1 MKRIALA
8 AGLAACLGL
17 FAAPSVRADA
27 TIIRHDPKGGKDV
40 ILEGVIQSE
49 TPAGV
54 KVKVG
59 KDSQLIPPDQI
70 AHISYDL
77 KAVGS
82 IEFDTPYAKEQDA
95 LALKGEERKTKLA
108 AVLALYQNLEK
119 QAKESPS
126 AQRYIAYRIA
136 MLKAEQARDD
146 PTKVDDAVAALNDYR
161 TSNGGGWEIVPATKA
176 QARLLEDK
184 GDQAGAR
191 DVYKALAD
199 DPDVPADIRLD
210 TNLRVARMLLREK
223 KYADA
228 EQTLKGVAAGL
239 KPDDPQRAYVNV
251 YLASTQVAQGRL
263 SEAEQPLKEAIKNAG
278 ENNNLKA
285 LAYNALGDYYLQ
297 SKQPEEAFW
306 DYLRVDTLFPQDRE
320 EHARALYH
328 LWKLFDSVRGDAGRS
343 RECLD
348 KLKALTGTDYADRA
362 EKETAGDKKTP

>member
-17 FAAPSVRADA
+17 FAAPSIWADDT

-40 ILEGVIQSE
+40 VLSGVIQDE
-49 TPAGV
+49 TPAGI
-54 KVKVG
+54 KVKAG
-59 KDSQLIPPDQI
+59 KDSEVIPPDQI
-70 AHISYDL
+70 AHVSYNL
-77 KAVGS
+77 KAVSS

-95 LALKGEERKTKLA
+95 LALKGDERKAKLA
-108 AVLALYQNLEK
+108 EALTLYQNLEK
-119 QAKESPS
+119 KVKESPN
-126 AQRYIAYRIA
+126 AQRYIDYRIA
-136 MLKAEQARDD
+136 MLKVEQAKDD
-146 PTKVDDAVAALNDYR
+146 PTKADEAVAAINDYR
-161 TSNGGGWEIVPATKA
+161 TSNSGGWEIVPATKA
-176 QARLLEDK
+176 AATLLEDK

-191 DVYKALAD
+191 EAYKALAD
-199 DPDVPADIRLD
+199 NPDVPADIRLA
-210 TNLRVARMLLREK
+210 TNLLVARMLLREK

-228 EQTLKGVAAGL
+228 EQTLKGVAAGM

-263 SEAEQPLKEAIKNAG
+263 KEAEQPLQDAIKAPG
-278 ENNNLKA
+278 DDNLKA
-285 LAYNALGDYYLQ
+285 LAYNALGDYYQQ

-306 DYLRVDTLFPQDRE
+306 DYLRVDTLYPQDRE
-320 EHARALYH
+320 EHARALYN

-348 KLKALTGTDYADRA
+348 KLKALTGTDYAARA